1 MTLVS
6 SAGKYNAK
14 QCLTDPGTHDRA
26 LNAATMTSTNMTVA
40 NCVAFCQKGKYKYA
54 GLEYASQCF
63 CDNSIQAASGAKALA
78 CDTNTLMPCSGDK
91 YSFCGAG
98 SLLQLYY
105 SPTGGV

>member
-1 MTLVS
+1 VLLRSLISNLSDGGQFVWSMGNTT
-6 SAGKYNAK
+6 GY
-14 QCLTDPGTHDRA
+14 G
-26 LNAATMTSTNMTVA
+26 TNMTVA
-40 NCVAFCQKGKYKYA
+40 NCVDFCQKGKYKYA

-105 SPTGGV
+105 SPPGGV